1 MYYFYYYSNHYRCT
15 ARAGNSIG
23 FQLCRQFCKLEYD
36 ICNDRDSWDASH
48 ADDDSDYHS
57 HRHNDKNNAII
68 SDNYNCT
75 ISLSQRFCYV
85 KKTQLIDLW

>member
-1 MYYFYYYSNHYRCT
+1 MIVFN
-15 ARAGNSIG
+15 I
-23 FQLCRQFCKLEYD
+23 FK
-36 ICNDRDSWDASH
+36 DSWDASH
-48 ADDDSDYHS
+48 ADDDSNYHS